1 MKLIT
6 EYVYAGSTRPV
17 RVLNFIL
24 STVWFLVAVF
34 FLTKYLVV
42 LPKGILHNL
51 PVILTLAGVTSVLSF
66 LSLFKIQYDSF
77 YKCVSLHTGALLQ
90 AMIGVGYTNSYPSLE
105 VASIITFMLALWL
118 IGAAYFVM
126 YQDLETE
133 ESTNANDSTNR
144 GFAGI
149 ITNK

>member
-6 EYVYAGSTRPV
+6 EHVYAGSTRPV

-24 STVWFLVAVF
+24 STVWFLAAVF
-34 FLTKYLVV
+34 FLTKYPVV

-51 PVILTLAGVTSVLSF
+51 PVILTLAGVTSILSL
-66 LSLFKIQYDSF
+66 LSLFKIQYDSL

-90 AMIGVGYTNSYPSLE
+90 AMIGVVYTNSHPSLE

-126 YQDLETE
+126 QDLETE

>member
-6 EYVYAGSTRPV
+6 EHVYAGSTRPV

-24 STVWFLVAVF
+24 STVWFLAAVF
-34 FLTKYLVV
+34 FLTKYPVV

-51 PVILTLAGVTSVLSF
+51 PVILTLAGVTSILSL

-90 AMIGVGYTNSYPSLE
+90 AMIGVVYTNSHPSLE

-126 YQDLETE
+126 QDLETE

>member
-6 EYVYAGSTRPV
+6 EHVYAGSTRPV
-17 RVLNFIL
+17 RVLNFIF
-24 STVWFLVAVF
+24 STVWFLAAVF
-34 FLTKYLVV
+34 FLTKYPVV

-51 PVILTLAGVTSVLSF
+51 PVILTLAGVTSILSL

-90 AMIGVGYTNSYPSLE
+90 AMIGVVYTNSHPSLE

-126 YQDLETE
+126 QDLETE

>member
-6 EYVYAGSTRPV
+6 EHVYAGSTRPV

-24 STVWFLVAVF
+24 STVWFLAAVF
-34 FLTKYLVV
+34 FLTKYPVV

-51 PVILTLAGVTSVLSF
+51 PVILTLAGVTSILSL
-66 LSLFKIQYDSF
+66 LSLFKIQYDSL

-90 AMIGVGYTNSYPSLE
+90 AMIGIVYTNSHPSLE

-126 YQDLETE
+126 QDLETE